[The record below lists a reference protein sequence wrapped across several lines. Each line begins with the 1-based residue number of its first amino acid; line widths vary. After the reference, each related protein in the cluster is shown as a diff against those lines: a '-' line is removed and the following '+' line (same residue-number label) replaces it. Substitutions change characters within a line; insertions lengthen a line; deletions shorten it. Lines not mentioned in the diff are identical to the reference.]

1 MYVLSMQH
9 ISGNKQRKN
18 LSLNYSTRYIGL
30 CNLASTKYIM
40 EMKND
45 DEHYNKVS
53 GQYNYIPN
61 SFQSKYDKE
70 EP

>member
-9 ISGNKQRKN
+9 ISGNKQRKS

-40 EMKND
+40 GMNT
-45 DEHYNKVS
+45 
-53 GQYNYIPN
+53 
-61 SFQSKYDKE
+61 
-70 EP
+70 